1 MQNISADNPLPSAS
15 VLIDKLQPHGGP
27 ASGGTL
33 LTILGTGFS
42 RRDAPQTEDGPLD
55 TELYESD
62 EPRHDLQRSFMS
74 RDGTFCLFEGIVV
87 EVPGAVEPL
96 LPPLLRETVPAT
108 VVSDSEI
115 VCHTPPKK
123 AAELTELGL
132 SLIHI

>member
-1 MQNISADNPLPSAS
+1 MAITEEYINSNASFDYFTMQNISADNPLPNAS

-62 EPRHDLQRSFMS
+62 EPRHDLQRSLMS
-74 RDGTFCLFEGIVV
+74 PD
-87 EVPGAVEPL
+87 
-96 LPPLLRETVPAT
+96 
-108 VVSDSEI
+108 
-115 VCHTPPKK
+115 
-123 AAELTELGL
+123 
-132 SLIHI
+132 